1 MSHMA
6 WIRKAYQVPAKRGR
20 KVRVW
25 YLYRRGWRL
34 ALKGHISSA
43 LRGGPYLW
51 IKSDS
56 GHTSGP
62 YHPRHNLE
70 YLDGDGETLLD
81 TRTLAR
87 CEAGETLPYDAPA
100 G

>member
-6 WIRKAYQVPAKRGR
+6 WIREAYQVPAKRGR

-25 YLYRRGWRL
+25 YLYRRGEWRL
-34 ALKGHISSA
+34 ALKGHISLA

-56 GHTSGP
+56 GYTSGP
-62 YHPRHNLE
+62 YHPRRGLE
-70 YLDGDGETLLD
+70 YLDDAGETLLD
-81 TRTLAR
+81 TRTKIE
-87 CEAGETLPYDAPA
+87 EAA